1 MLGME
6 SWVEREYIPCRVKR
20 RLNRR
25 KPEWNGNSRV
35 GGKYGGMKRH
45 RTGVR
50 FKQGGDAASKKSEAD
65 V

>member
-1 MLGME
+1 
-6 SWVEREYIPCRVKR
+6 VKR